1 MSSAVRRGG
10 LQVAGW
16 WRAVDGAERFVVVIY
31 PPDGRSPTYVSV
43 GVGGDVVPL
52 VVPRAVSAGL
62 GLSTPDG
69 TWIVNDAGGAYE
81 VDPSG
86 TSRRIDNGVVQAAAR
101 DHRVVRECDDSLRC
115 STVLVRI
122 SDGQRR
128 VVDPVL
134 LPADFDA
141 MSYGMSLSPDGSAVS
156 IVRSGP
162 TQERVIIDL
171 DAGEVAGAPT
181 GYWPQGST
189 WAADSSGIFDVAT
202 DGPGLQFIART
213 GETVAF
219 GEELGQVIA
228 LGVRWPDAEVDPS
241 VTVVSEPV
249 SAARPIGPTG
259 ITLVGA
265 MANGGMTYIDID
277 AGVAQSWATTER
289 LGRNVTL
296 IKSADAILA
305 FGEADEPA
313 FAFRQGTQEPL
324 DAVFA
329 TDGLKLPGPV
339 EGTIWVPAPEPGTSP
354 TGVAYRLV
362 TIDGLAV
369 ESGGATIDLPDA
381 DLLGSDGRGGLV
393 VRRAGDVFAVGVGGA
408 DRLTTGELVAI
419 GADTV
424 YVRKCSDIDTCDV
437 TRVDRQSG
445 ARSTTDGGFDPESLS
460 AASSP
465 LGAGLGTSVSPDGE
479 VLLVRLPV
487 ATTGS
492 AGDTPAVDGWFLAD
506 TARGRLTFV
515 DAFDAG
521 QPVIWSAD
529 SNFAAVLADSTLLV
543 FDRAAGEL
551 VPLSAPR
558 IRAIGSAASPW
569 PEVPED

>member
-1 MSSAVRRGG
+1 MQPDGSRLVIVPRTGPPVTVGVDELGSERGG

-31 PPDGRSPTYVSV
+31 PPDGSSPTYVSV

-228 LGVRWPDAEVDPS
+228 LGVRWPDAEVDP
-241 VTVVSEPV
+241 E
-249 SAARPIGPTG
+249 RHGR
-259 ITLVGA
+259 VGA
-265 MANGGMTYIDID
+265 RQRRPPDRPDGHH
-277 AGVAQSWATTER
+277 
-289 LGRNVTL
+289 LGRG
-296 IKSADAILA
+296 D
-305 FGEADEPA
+305 GERWDDLH
-313 FAFRQGTQEPL
+313 RHRRRRR
-324 DAVFA
+324 
-329 TDGLKLPGPV
+329 
-339 EGTIWVPAPEPGTSP
+339 PELG
-354 TGVAYRLV
+354 
-362 TIDGLAV
+362 DH
-369 ESGGATIDLPDA
+369 GATRTRCDA
-381 DLLGSDGRGGLV
+381 DQ
-393 VRRAGDVFAVGVGGA
+393 VRRCDP
-408 DRLTTGELVAI
+408 R
-419 GADTV
+419 
-424 YVRKCSDIDTCDV
+424 VRGRPTNRRSRSDKGP
-437 TRVDRQSG
+437 RN
-445 ARSTTDGGFDPESLS
+445 RSTR
-460 AASSP
+460 SSRP
-465 LGAGLGTSVSPDGE
+465 MA
-479 VLLVRLPV
+479 
-487 ATTGS
+487 
-492 AGDTPAVDGWFLAD
+492 
-506 TARGRLTFV
+506 
-515 DAFDAG
+515 
-521 QPVIWSAD
+521 
-529 SNFAAVLADSTLLV
+529 
-543 FDRAAGEL
+543 
-551 VPLSAPR
+551 
-558 IRAIGSAASPW
+558 
-569 PEVPED
+569 